1 MNATHSGIL
10 ESAAAQSIDEAILG
24 RHSCRAF
31 LPTEVPRAT
40 VERLLE
46 LAGRAPSGSNTQPWK
61 VRVVQGAMRQK
72 LSDEVVAAHFGAA
85 PHREPYQYYPLAWRE
100 PYLARRRKLGFEL
113 YARVGIVR
121 GDKEGMS
128 HQLARN
134 YLFFDAPV
142 GLFFSLDRDQGQAA
156 WIDLGAF
163 MQTFMLAAQGMGLA
177 TCGLQAFA
185 KFHEIVT
192 RHLGL
197 AAEEVLVSGM
207 ALGFA
212 DGQANVN
219 RLVAERVP
227 LTDFSQFFWD

>member
-1 MNATHSGIL
+1 MKDC
-10 ESAAAQSIDEAILG
+10 SAGAEGSAVSVEDAILG

-31 LPTEVPRAT
+31 LPTEVPRAA
-40 VERLLE
+40 VERLLG
-46 LAGRAPSGSNTQPWK
+46 LASRSPSGSNAQPWK
-61 VRVVQGAMRQK
+61 VRVVQGTMRQRI
-72 LSDEVVAAHFGAA
+72 SDEVVAAHFAGA
-85 PHREPYQYYPLAWRE
+85 PHVEAYQYYPLAWRE
-100 PYLARRRKLGFEL
+100 PYLARRRKLGFDL

-128 HQLARN
+128 RQLARN
-134 YLFFDAPV
+134 YLFFNAPV

-163 MQTFMLAAQGMGLA
+163 MQTFMLAARGMGLA

-185 KFHEIVT
+185 RFHEIVA

-197 AAEEVLVSGM
+197 DNEEVLVCAL

-212 DGQANVN
+212 DEAANVN
-219 RLVAERVP
+219 RLVAERAP
-227 LTDFSQFFWD
+227 LAEFSEFFWD

>member
-1 MNATHSGIL
+1 MDATHSAIP
-10 ESAAAQSIDEAILG
+10 EEAAAQSVDAAIFG
-24 RHSCRAF
+24 RRSCRAF

-46 LAGRAPSGSNTQPWK
+46 WAGRAPSGSNTQPWK
-61 VRVVQGAMRQK
+61 VRVVHGTMRQK
-72 LSDEVVAAHFGAA
+72 LSDEIVAAHFAGA
-85 PHREPYQYYPLAWRE
+85 PHSEPYQYYPLAWRE

-113 YARVGIVR
+113 YARVGIAR

-128 HQLARN
+128 RQLARN

-156 WIDLGAF
+156 WIDLGGF

-185 KFHEIVT
+185 KFHKIVA

-197 AAEEVLVSGM
+197 GAEEVLVCGM

-212 DGQANVN
+212 DAQADVN

-227 LTDFSQFFWD
+227 LAEFSQFFWD